1 MISLRTPVHPDQRPG
16 EEAGSWDR
24 IQSMDYKSA
33 GVDVEAGRAFVQR
46 IKASVEA
53 THRPEVVGG
62 LGGFGGL
69 MRLPTGLRKPLLV
82 SGTDGVGTKLEL
94 AQNHHCHHGVGIDLV
109 AMCVNDVITSG
120 AAPLFF
126 LDYMATGALSPT
138 AMAEV
143 VEGIADGC
151 RQSGCALLGGETAEM
166 PGFYPQGRYDLA
178 GFCVAVVEEDDL
190 IDGRSIS
197 PGDRIIGIASSGVHS
212 NGFSLVRKVLDKAGI
227 NENSQYGPDN
237 RRLLNDL
244 LTPTTLYASL
254 VQQLLGNAIKI
265 HGMAHITGGGL
276 PENLPRCLPEGTT
289 AKIEAEAWPRSP
301 LFQWLQ
307 SAGAIPERDLWH
319 TFNMG
324 IGFCLVVPKEAEQT
338 ALDVCHLN
346 NHQAWVIGE
355 VLKAPPG
362 EHSALQGLPS

>member
-1 MISLRTPVHPDQRPG
+1 
-16 EEAGSWDR
+16 
-24 IQSMDYKSA
+24 MDYKSA

-69 MRLPTGLRKPLLV
+69 MRLPAGLRKPLLV

-94 AQNHHCHHGVGIDLV
+94 AQEHNSHHGVGIDLV

-126 LDYMATGALSPT
+126 LDYMATGALTPT

-166 PGFYPQGRYDLA
+166 PGFYPAGRYDLA

-190 IDGRSIS
+190 IDGQQIR
-197 PGDRIIGIASSGVHS
+197 PDDVVIGVGSSGVHS
-212 NGFSLVRKVLDKAGI
+212 NGFSLVRKVLERSNADTATR
-227 NENSQYGPDN
+227 YDN
-237 RRLLNDL
+237 DQRPLIKDL
-244 LTPTTLYASL
+244 LAPTTLYAGL
-254 VQQLLGNAIKI
+254 VQALLSHGTTL

-276 PENLPRCLPEGTT
+276 PENLPRCLPAGTS
-289 AKIEAEAWPRSP
+289 ARIDADSWPRPP
-301 LFQWLQ
+301 LFSWLQ
-307 SAGAIPERDLWH
+307 SAGDIPERDLWH
-319 TFNMG
+319 TFNLG
-324 IGFCLVVPKEAEQT
+324 VGFCLVVPSGSEG
-338 ALDVCHLN
+338 DVLRQCHQQQ
-346 NHQAWVIGE
+346 HDAWVIGTI
-355 VLKAPPG
+355 V
-362 EHSALQGLPS
+362 SADSEASPTVHGLPG